1 MWSKKVVLSKIFEA
15 LYVKVLVNIIIQ
27 KTKTLI
33 YIEVYGKKGIIEHIH
48 NEFDAT
54 EPTQEMVEFISSYTK
69 ETPYFYIA
77 YLDPSNTQGV
87 IPTCNKNRLSYYK
100 DISSCEHLCFENRWT
115 FYTSKSEL
123 YELEKTQELLGVDFI
138 FSPFVVLANFF
149 QDKISSSVSL
159 YILILEESIALSVF
173 EDSELLY
180 GEYLVVK
187 PTNDDEETF
196 SHEDDDVIEM
206 EDALDESIDLEDIDV
221 DDNIESLED
230 FGDIEDLDSI
240 EEIEDFSDN
249 RDIEEELQESEME
262 LEDGDE
268 EHFNQDYNR
277 FALIEESVANYYK
290 DDRYESKFLENIYIA
305 DSVGVSRDLK
315 KLLEEEMFFNVY
327 IRHIDIGVEVSEISK
342 KELGL

>member
-33 YIEVYGKKGIIEHIH
+33 YIEVYGRKGVVEHIH
-48 NEFDAT
+48 NEFDT
-54 EPTQEMVEFISSYTK
+54 PTPSQQMIDFITSYTK
-69 ETPYFYIA
+69 ETPYFYIS

-87 IPTCNKNRLSYYK
+87 VPTCNKNKLAYYK
-100 DISSCEHLCFENRWT
+100 DISSCEYLCFNNSWT

-123 YELEKTQELLGVDFI
+123 YELEKEQGLLGVDFV

-149 QDKISSSVSL
+149 QDKISSHISL
-159 YILILEESIALSVF
+159 YVLILEDSIVLSVF
-173 EDSELLY
+173 EDSMLLY
-180 GEYLVVK
+180 GEHLVVK
-187 PTNDDEETF
+187 ITDDEDTF
-196 SHEDDDVIEM
+196 SHVDDEDITEI
-206 EDALDESIDLEDIDV
+206 EDALDENIDLEDIDV

-230 FGDIEDLDSI
+230 FGDIEDLDSL
-240 EEIEDFSDN
+240 EDIEDFSDN
-249 RDIEEELQESEME
+249 RDIEEELQE
-262 LEDGDE
+262 GDMDLKE
-268 EHFNQDYNR
+268 GDKEHFNQDYSR
-277 FALIEESVANYYK
+277 FTLIEESVAHYYK

-305 DSVGVSRDLK
+305 DSVGVSYDLK

-327 IRHIDIGVEVSEISK
+327 IRRIDIGVEVSEIAK